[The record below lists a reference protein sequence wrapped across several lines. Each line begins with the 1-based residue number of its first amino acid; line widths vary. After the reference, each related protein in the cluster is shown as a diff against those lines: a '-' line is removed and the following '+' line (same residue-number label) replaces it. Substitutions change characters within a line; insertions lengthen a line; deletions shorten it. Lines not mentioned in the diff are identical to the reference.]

1 MIVPVIGKPVELVP
15 PGTPA
20 GERQLVHLPCRQATA
35 QILGSQLQSGDNRE
49 VIGGAGGEGAVVDA
63 GVEARPVEPGK
74 MQVTVRLKEVSCGT
88 EVTITQEN
96 VPAVIPVEGCYMGWQ
111 DSLEQLAS
119 LVQPEIPDGPA

>member
-1 MIVPVIGKPVELVP
+1 MSFKNFTTGTTTYFGGRFVELKENELIRFTDEFEDP
-15 PGTPA
+15 N
-20 GERQLVHLPCRQATA
+20 L
-35 QILGSQLQSGDNRE
+35 
-49 VIGGAGGEGAVVDA
+49 
-63 GVEARPVEPGK
+63 PGK

-96 VPAVIPVEGCYMGWQ
+96 VPDVIPVEGCYMGWQ